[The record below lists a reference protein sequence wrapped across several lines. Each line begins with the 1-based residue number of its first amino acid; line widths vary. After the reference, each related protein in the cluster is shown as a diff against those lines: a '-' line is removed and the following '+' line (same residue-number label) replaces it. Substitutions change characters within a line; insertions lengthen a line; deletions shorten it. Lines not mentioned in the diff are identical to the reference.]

1 MKSVAVPKV
10 VREPELDVQV
20 RGMQVDDWLK
30 VRELIEAE
38 WEAHHPVSDQ
48 DFFIWQH
55 SGFGSNRGLHNTALA
70 FVNDELIGMR
80 GVIPGAYQIFDLDGK
95 LRILDGG
102 SFAMWI
108 VAKDFRGKGV
118 GGALLSH
125 CEANLGFTVAVGSNE
140 STSVPIYLK
149 AGYKRIK
156 GLHHWFNVFH
166 PDGRKLIWGSA
177 EFQNFAAERKGRIS
191 TELLDVSDPVFLAKL
206 WEQFTVE
213 NRVAGLHRNA
223 EFWTW
228 RYLQHPRFRYHLH
241 SNVAG
246 TAVSVSRIED
256 VDLEGTRRKVLRL
269 IEIISAV
276 EGTNWSNHSGADLS
290 FIEAVLDWARS
301 QGCIA
306 ADFRSTQIERYLFL
320 REAGFTLNRYESE
333 TAVTGFAGQLN
344 PLDSGARPINVHW
357 KVNAPIKIGRAKLY
371 ITKADNDMDR
381 PNKRGVKSERLGN

>member
-1 MKSVAVPKV
+1 M
-10 VREPELDVQV
+10 
-20 RGMQVDDWLK
+20 RGMEVDDWPK
-30 VRELIEAE
+30 VRELIESE
-38 WEAHHPVSDQ
+38 WEAHHPVSEQ

-70 FVNDELIGMR
+70 FANDELIGMR
-80 GVIPGAYQIFDLDGK
+80 GVIPGVYQIFDSDGK
-95 LRILDGG
+95 LRILEGG

-125 CEANLGFTVAVGSNE
+125 CEANLGITVAVGSNE

-166 PDGRKLIWGSA
+166 PDGLKLIWGSA
-177 EFQNFAAERKGRIS
+177 ETQNFTAERKGRIS

-213 NRVAGLHRNA
+213 NRVTGLHRNA

-228 RYLQHPRFRYHLH
+228 RYLQHPKFRYYLH

-256 VDLEGTRRKVLRL
+256 VDLEGKKRKVLRL
-269 IEIISAV
+269 IEIIPVA
-276 EGTNWSNHSGADLS
+276 EGTNLSNVNEADLR
-290 FIEAVLDWARS
+290 FIEAVLDWGRS
-301 QGCIA
+301 RGCIA
-306 ADFRSTQIERYLFL
+306 ADFRSTQFERYLFL
-320 REAGFTLNRYESE
+320 RDAGFTLNKYESE
-333 TAVTGFAGQLN
+333 TAEMGFAGQLD
-344 PLDSGARPINVHW
+344 PLDYGARPINVHW
-357 KVNAPIKIGRAKLY
+357 KVNAPIKIGKAKLY
-371 ITKADNDMDR
+371 ISKADNDMDR
-381 PNKRGVKSERLGN
+381 PNKRGVKSERLGD